1 MIEAFMG
8 TLVGIVIGFLTMF
21 IWSSYVD
28 ILSFCL
34 GGIFGIVIAIVM
46 FVLYMILSLPGEDER
61 SLT

>member
-34 GGIFGIVIAIVM
+34 GGIFGIIIAIVM
-46 FVLYMILSLPGEDER
+46 FVLYMILSLPSEDGR

>member
-34 GGIFGIVIAIVM
+34 GGIFGIIIAIVM
-46 FVLYMILSLPGEDER
+46 FVLYMILSLPGEDGR